1 MAEKT
6 NAGQWQWQTEGT
18 SWKGVGIYHVTLTV
32 TSRAPLLGTLVIPDN
47 DPTQAR
53 IERTELGRALL
64 DVQRSIA
71 TFHPEIQILQYC
83 VLAAR
88 HGAVGN
94 LGGTSEWVPHTG
106 TPVNKGEGGM
116 GESFL
121 KTPFFRGLLIW
132 LRDSCSQMREQ
143 LIRTRIRLIRGA
155 YTAVL

>member
-1 MAEKT
+1 MVEKT

-94 LGGTSEWVPHTG
+94 LGGTSEWVPHTES
-106 TPVNKGEGGM
+106 PVNKGEGGM
-116 GESFL
+116 L
-121 KTPFFRGLLIW
+121 GLF
-132 LRDSCSQMREQ
+132 
-143 LIRTRIRLIRGA
+143 
-155 YTAVL
+155 